1 MNRRP
6 TISSGTI
13 SLLIARII
21 YAINWFNIGSLFP
34 FISKEFNQDVSYLGQ
49 LSGFFL
55 LGIGLFQIPGGLFAT
70 KYGSRRS
77 AILGILLSSIAVII
91 SSVTTQIAVFVILRF
106 IVGLGMAFFFSAGVT
121 LITTYLGKR
130 SEGTGIGL
138 LNSFQAIG
146 AFIGIFGWILV
157 AEVLGWRL
165 SLIMSGILGVAI
177 GLMMIFLL
185 PGETQVRT
193 TISISLFRK
202 LLFSRYLIS
211 LGVILT
217 ATQLAWGL
225 TVSFFVFYLMDR
237 MKISPEFAGIISSI
251 PLIVYVFT
259 SPITGNIYDKSNN
272 SLIVYVFTSPIT
284 GKIYDKSNNSKWW
297 LLIFSIMLGISIKV
311 NSLNNLTAIIL
322 SAILVGFFAT
332 GGFTITYA
340 LTRKIASTT
349 LTQGQEYA
357 TLNVSWINGISLMG
371 ISWVPVVFSLII
383 NQAGY
388 SIAWFIGGAI
398 TLVLTIPILALG
410 WRVFEKTRIN

>member
-1 MNRRP
+1 MNRRSA
-6 TISSGTI
+6 ISSGTI

-70 KYGSRRS
+70 KFGSRRS

-91 SSVTTQIAVFVILRF
+91 SSLTTQIAVFVILRF

-146 AFIGIFGWILV
+146 GIIGIFGWILV

-177 GLMMIFLL
+177 GLTMIFLL
-185 PGETQVRT
+185 PVETQIRT
-193 TISISLFRK
+193 TISISLLRK

-225 TVSFFVFYLMDR
+225 TVSFFVFYLIDR

-251 PLIVYVFT
+251 PLV
-259 SPITGNIYDKSNN
+259 
-272 SLIVYVFTSPIT
+272 VYVFTSPIT
-284 GKIYDKSNNSKWW
+284 GKIYDKSNNSKWL
-297 LLIFSIMLGISIKV
+297 LLIFSIMLGISIMM
-311 NSLNNLTAIIL
+311 NSLDNLTAVIL
-322 SAILVGFFAT
+322 SAIFVGFFAT
-332 GGFTITYA
+332 GGFTIIYA
-340 LTRKIASTT
+340 ITRKIESTT
-349 LTQGQEYA
+349 LTHGQEYA

-398 TLVLTIPILALG
+398 TLILTIPILALSS
-410 WRVFEKTRIN
+410 RVFEKTRIN

>member
-1 MNRRP
+1 MNRRSA
-6 TISSGTI
+6 ISSGTI

-70 KYGSRRS
+70 KFGSRRS

-91 SSVTTQIAVFVILRF
+91 SSLTTQIAVFVILRF

-146 AFIGIFGWILV
+146 GIIGIFGWILV

-177 GLMMIFLL
+177 GLTMIFLL
-185 PGETQVRT
+185 PVETQIRT
-193 TISISLFRK
+193 TISISLLRK
-202 LLFSRYLIS
+202 LLFSRYLVS

-225 TVSFFVFYLMDR
+225 TVSFFVFYLIDR

-259 SPITGNIYDKSNN
+259 SPITG
-272 SLIVYVFTSPIT
+272 
-284 GKIYDKSNNSKWW
+284 KIYDKSNNSKWL
-297 LLIFSIMLGISIKV
+297 LLIFSIMLGISIMM
-311 NSLNNLTAIIL
+311 NSLDNLTAVIL
-322 SAILVGFFAT
+322 SAIFVGFFAT
-332 GGFTITYA
+332 GGFTIIYA
-340 LTRKIASTT
+340 ITRKIESST

-398 TLVLTIPILALG
+398 TLILTIPVLALSSM
-410 WRVFEKTRIN
+410 VFEKTRIN

>member
-1 MNRRP
+1 MNRRSA
-6 TISSGTI
+6 ISSGTI

-70 KYGSRRS
+70 KFGSRRS

-91 SSVTTQIAVFVILRF
+91 SSLTTQIAVFVILRF

-146 AFIGIFGWILV
+146 GIIGIFGWILV

-177 GLMMIFLL
+177 GLTMIFLL
-185 PGETQVRT
+185 PVETQIRT
-193 TISISLFRK
+193 TISISLLRK
-202 LLFSRYLIS
+202 LLFSRYLVS

-225 TVSFFVFYLMDR
+225 TVSFFVFYLIDR

-251 PLIVYVFT
+251 PLV
-259 SPITGNIYDKSNN
+259 
-272 SLIVYVFTSPIT
+272 VYVFTSPIT
-284 GKIYDKSNNSKWW
+284 GKIYDKSNNSKWL
-297 LLIFSIMLGISIKV
+297 LLIFSIMLGISIMM
-311 NSLNNLTAIIL
+311 NSLDNLTAVIL
-322 SAILVGFFAT
+322 SAIFVGFFAT
-332 GGFTITYA
+332 GGFTIIYA
-340 LTRKIASTT
+340 ITRKIESTT

-371 ISWVPVVFSLII
+371 ISWVPVMFSLII

-398 TLVLTIPILALG
+398 TLILTIPILALSS
-410 WRVFEKTRIN
+410 RVFEKTRIN

>member
-1 MNRRP
+1 MNRRSA
-6 TISSGTI
+6 ISSGTI

-70 KYGSRRS
+70 KFGSRRS

-91 SSVTTQIAVFVILRF
+91 SSLTTQIAVFVILRF

-146 AFIGIFGWILV
+146 GIIGIFGWILV

-177 GLMMIFLL
+177 GLTMIFLL
-185 PGETQVRT
+185 PVETQIRT
-193 TISISLFRK
+193 TISISLLRK
-202 LLFSRYLIS
+202 LLFSRYLVS

-225 TVSFFVFYLMDR
+225 TVSFFVFYLIDR
-237 MKISPEFAGIISSI
+237 MKITPEFAGIISSI
-251 PLIVYVFT
+251 PLIVYVFA
-259 SPITGNIYDKSNN
+259 
-272 SLIVYVFTSPIT
+272 SPIT
-284 GKIYDKSNNSKWW
+284 GKIYDKSNNSKWL
-297 LLIFSIMLGISIKV
+297 LLIFSIMLGISIMM
-311 NSLNNLTAIIL
+311 NSLDNLTAVIL
-322 SAILVGFFAT
+322 SAIFVGFFAT
-332 GGFTITYA
+332 GGFTIIYA
-340 LTRKIASTT
+340 ITRKIESTT
-349 LTQGQEYA
+349 LTHGQEYA

-398 TLVLTIPILALG
+398 TLILTIPILALSS
-410 WRVFEKTRIN
+410 RVFEKTRIN

>member
-1 MNRRP
+1 MNRRSA
-6 TISSGTI
+6 ISSGTI

-21 YAINWFNIGSLFP
+21 YAINWFNIGSLFT

-70 KYGSRRS
+70 KFGSRRS

-91 SSVTTQIAVFVILRF
+91 SSLTTQIAVFIILRF

-146 AFIGIFGWILV
+146 GIIGIFGWILV

-177 GLMMIFLL
+177 GLTMIFLL
-185 PGETQVRT
+185 PVETQVRT
-193 TISISLFRK
+193 TISISLLRK
-202 LLFSRYLIS
+202 LLFSRYLVS

-225 TVSFFVFYLMDR
+225 TVSFFVFYLIDR

-259 SPITGNIYDKSNN
+259 SPITG
-272 SLIVYVFTSPIT
+272 
-284 GKIYDKSNNSKWW
+284 KIYDKSNNSKWL
-297 LLIFSIMLGISIKV
+297 LLIFSIMLGISIMM
-311 NSLNNLTAIIL
+311 NSLDNLTAVIL
-322 SAILVGFFAT
+322 SAIFVGFFAT
-332 GGFTITYA
+332 GGFTIIYA
-340 LTRKIASTT
+340 ITRKIESTT
-349 LTQGQEYA
+349 LTHGQEYA

-398 TLVLTIPILALG
+398 TLILTIPILALSS
-410 WRVFEKTRIN
+410 RVFEKTRIN

>member
-1 MNRRP
+1 MNRRSA
-6 TISSGTI
+6 ISSGTI

-70 KYGSRRS
+70 KFGSRRS

-91 SSVTTQIAVFVILRF
+91 SSLTTQIAVFVILRF

-146 AFIGIFGWILV
+146 GIIGIFGWILV

-177 GLMMIFLL
+177 GLTMIFLL
-185 PGETQVRT
+185 PVETQIRT
-193 TISISLFRK
+193 TISLSLLRK
-202 LLFSRYLIS
+202 LLFSRYLVS

-225 TVSFFVFYLMDR
+225 TVSFFVFYLIDR

-259 SPITGNIYDKSNN
+259 SPITG
-272 SLIVYVFTSPIT
+272 
-284 GKIYDKSNNSKWW
+284 KIYDKSNNSKWL
-297 LLIFSIMLGISIKV
+297 LLIFSIMLGISIMM
-311 NSLNNLTAIIL
+311 NSLDNLTAVIL
-322 SAILVGFFAT
+322 SAIFVGFFAT
-332 GGFTITYA
+332 GGFTIIYA
-340 LTRKIASTT
+340 ITRKIESST

-398 TLVLTIPILALG
+398 TLILTIPILALSS
-410 WRVFEKTRIN
+410 RVFEKTRIN

>member
-1 MNRRP
+1 
-6 TISSGTI
+6 
-13 SLLIARII
+13 
-21 YAINWFNIGSLFP
+21 
-34 FISKEFNQDVSYLGQ
+34 
-49 LSGFFL
+49 
-55 LGIGLFQIPGGLFAT
+55 
-70 KYGSRRS
+70 
-77 AILGILLSSIAVII
+77 
-91 SSVTTQIAVFVILRF
+91 
-106 IVGLGMAFFFSAGVT
+106 VGLGMAFFFSAGVT

-146 AFIGIFGWILV
+146 GIIGIFGWILV

-177 GLMMIFLL
+177 GLTMIFLL
-185 PGETQVRT
+185 PVETQVRT
-193 TISISLFRK
+193 TISISLLRK
-202 LLFSRYLIS
+202 LLFSRYLVS

-225 TVSFFVFYLMDR
+225 TVSFFVFYLIDR

-259 SPITGNIYDKSNN
+259 SPITG
-272 SLIVYVFTSPIT
+272 
-284 GKIYDKSNNSKWW
+284 KIYDKSNNSKWL
-297 LLIFSIMLGISIKV
+297 LLIFSIMLGISIMM
-311 NSLNNLTAIIL
+311 NSLDNLTAVIL
-322 SAILVGFFAT
+322 SAIFVGFFAT
-332 GGFTITYA
+332 GGFTIIYA
-340 LTRKIASTT
+340 ITRKIESTT

-398 TLVLTIPILALG
+398 TLILTIPVLALSSM
-410 WRVFEKTRIN
+410 VFEKTRIN

>member
-1 MNRRP
+1 MNRRSA
-6 TISSGTI
+6 ISSGTI

-70 KYGSRRS
+70 KFGSRRS

-91 SSVTTQIAVFVILRF
+91 SSLTTQIAVFVILRF

-146 AFIGIFGWILV
+146 GIIGIFGWILV

-177 GLMMIFLL
+177 GLTMIFLL
-185 PGETQVRT
+185 PVETQIRT
-193 TISISLFRK
+193 TISISLLRK
-202 LLFSRYLIS
+202 LLFSRYLVS

-225 TVSFFVFYLMDR
+225 TVSFFVFYLIDR

-259 SPITGNIYDKSNN
+259 SPITG
-272 SLIVYVFTSPIT
+272 
-284 GKIYDKSNNSKWW
+284 KIYDKSNNSKWL
-297 LLIFSIMLGISIKV
+297 LLIFSIMLGISIMM
-311 NSLNNLTAIIL
+311 NSLNNLTAVIL
-322 SAILVGFFAT
+322 SAIFVGFFAT
-332 GGFTITYA
+332 GGFTIIYA
-340 LTRKIASTT
+340 ITRKIESTT

-398 TLVLTIPILALG
+398 TLILTIPILALSS
-410 WRVFEKTRIN
+410 RVFEKTRIN

>member
-1 MNRRP
+1 MNRRSA
-6 TISSGTI
+6 ISSGTI

-70 KYGSRRS
+70 KFGSRRS

-91 SSVTTQIAVFVILRF
+91 SSLTTQIAVLVILRF

-146 AFIGIFGWILV
+146 GIIGIFGWILV

-177 GLMMIFLL
+177 GLTMIFLL
-185 PGETQVRT
+185 PVDTQVRT
-193 TISISLFRK
+193 TISISLLRK
-202 LLFSRYLIS
+202 LLFSRYLVS

-225 TVSFFVFYLMDR
+225 TVSFFVFYLIDR

-259 SPITGNIYDKSNN
+259 SPITG
-272 SLIVYVFTSPIT
+272 
-284 GKIYDKSNNSKWW
+284 KIYDKSNNSKWL
-297 LLIFSIMLGISIKV
+297 LLIFSIMLGISIMM
-311 NSLNNLTAIIL
+311 NSLDNLTAVIL
-322 SAILVGFFAT
+322 SAIFVGFFAT
-332 GGFTITYA
+332 GGFTIIYA
-340 LTRKIASTT
+340 ITRKIESTT

-398 TLVLTIPILALG
+398 TLILTIPILALSS
-410 WRVFEKTRIN
+410 RVFEKTRIN

>member
-1 MNRRP
+1 MNRRSA
-6 TISSGTI
+6 ISSGTI

-70 KYGSRRS
+70 KFGSRRS

-91 SSVTTQIAVFVILRF
+91 SSLTTQIAVFVILRF

-121 LITTYLGKR
+121 LITTYLGKQ

-146 AFIGIFGWILV
+146 GIIGIFGWILV

-177 GLMMIFLL
+177 GLTMIFLL
-185 PGETQVRT
+185 PVETQIRT
-193 TISISLFRK
+193 TISLSQLRK
-202 LLFSRYLIS
+202 LLFSRYLVS

-225 TVSFFVFYLMDR
+225 TVSFFVFYLIDR
-237 MKISPEFAGIISSI
+237 MKITPEFAGIISSI
-251 PLIVYVFT
+251 PLIVYVFA
-259 SPITGNIYDKSNN
+259 
-272 SLIVYVFTSPIT
+272 SPIT
-284 GKIYDKSNNSKWW
+284 GKIYDKSNNSKWL
-297 LLIFSIMLGISIKV
+297 LLIFSIMLGISIMM
-311 NSLNNLTAIIL
+311 NSIDNLTAVIL
-322 SAILVGFFAT
+322 SAIFVGFFAT
-332 GGFTITYA
+332 GGFTIIYA
-340 LTRKIASTT
+340 ITRKIESTT

-398 TLVLTIPILALG
+398 TLILTIPVLALSSK
-410 WRVFEKTRIN
+410 VFEKTRIN

>member
-1 MNRRP
+1 MNRRSA
-6 TISSGTI
+6 ISSGTI

-70 KYGSRRS
+70 KFGSRRS

-91 SSVTTQIAVFVILRF
+91 SSLTTQIAVFVILRF

-146 AFIGIFGWILV
+146 GIIGIFGWILV

-177 GLMMIFLL
+177 GLTMIFLL
-185 PGETQVRT
+185 PVETQIRT
-193 TISISLFRK
+193 TISISLLRK
-202 LLFSRYLIS
+202 LLFSRYLVS

-225 TVSFFVFYLMDR
+225 TVSFFVFYLIDR

-259 SPITGNIYDKSNN
+259 SPITG
-272 SLIVYVFTSPIT
+272 
-284 GKIYDKSNNSKWW
+284 KIYDKSNNSKWL
-297 LLIFSIMLGISIKV
+297 LLIFSIMLGISIMM
-311 NSLNNLTAIIL
+311 NSLDNLTAVIL
-322 SAILVGFFAT
+322 SAIFVGFFAT
-332 GGFTITYA
+332 GGFTIIYA
-340 LTRKIASTT
+340 ITRKIESTT
-349 LTQGQEYA
+349 LTHGQEYA

-398 TLVLTIPILALG
+398 TLILTIPILALSS
-410 WRVFEKTRIN
+410 RVFEKTWIN

>member
-1 MNRRP
+1 MNRRSA
-6 TISSGTI
+6 ISSGTI

-34 FISKEFNQDVSYLGQ
+34 FISREFNQDVSYLGQ

-91 SSVTTQIAVFVILRF
+91 SSLTTHIAVFVILRF

-146 AFIGIFGWILV
+146 GIIGIFGWILV
-157 AEVLGWRL
+157 AEALGWRL
-165 SLIMSGILGVAI
+165 SLIISGILGVAI

-193 TISISLFRK
+193 TISISLLRK

-225 TVSFFVFYLMDR
+225 TVSFFVFYLIDR

-259 SPITGNIYDKSNN
+259 SPITG
-272 SLIVYVFTSPIT
+272 
-284 GKIYDKSNNSKWW
+284 KIYDRSNNSKWL
-297 LLIFSIMLGISIKV
+297 LLIFSIMLGISIMV
-311 NSLNNLTAIIL
+311 NSLNNLTAVIL

-332 GGFTITYA
+332 GGFTIIYA
-340 LTRKIASTT
+340 ITRKIEST
-349 LTQGQEYA
+349 TQGQEYA

-398 TLVLTIPILALG
+398 TLILTIPILALSS
-410 WRVFEKTRIN
+410 RVFEKTRIN

>member
-1 MNRRP
+1 MNRQT
-6 TISSGTI
+6 TISGGTI
-13 SLLIARII
+13 SILIARII

-77 AILGILLSSIAVII
+77 AILGIILSSIAVII
-91 SSVTTQIAVFVILRF
+91 SSLTTQIAVFVVLRF

-146 AFIGIFGWILV
+146 GVIGIFGWILV
-157 AEVLGWRL
+157 AEALGWRL

-177 GLMMIFLL
+177 GLLMIFLL
-185 PGETQVRT
+185 PAETQVRT
-193 TISISLFRK
+193 TISISLLRK
-202 LLFSRYLIS
+202 LLFSRNLIS

-225 TVSFFVFYLMDR
+225 TISFFVFYLIDR

-251 PLIVYVFT
+251 PLIVYVFA
-259 SPITGNIYDKSNN
+259 
-272 SLIVYVFTSPIT
+272 SPIT
-284 GKIYDKSNNSKWW
+284 GKIFDKSVNSKWL
-297 LLIFSIMLGISIKV
+297 LLIFSIMLSISLMV
-311 NSLNNLTAIIL
+311 NSLNNLTSAIL

-332 GGFTITYA
+332 GGFTIVYA
-340 LTRKIASTT
+340 ITRKIERTT

-383 NQAGY
+383 HQVGY
-388 SIAWFIGGAI
+388 SIAWFIGGSI
-398 TLVLTIPILALG
+398 SLILTIPIVALSSK
-410 WRVFEKTRIN
+410 VFEKTQD

>member
-1 MNRRP
+1 MNRRSA
-6 TISSGTI
+6 ISSGTI

-70 KYGSRRS
+70 KFGSRRS

-91 SSVTTQIAVFVILRF
+91 SSLTTQIAVFIILRF

-146 AFIGIFGWILV
+146 GIIGIFGWILV

-177 GLMMIFLL
+177 GLTMIFLL
-185 PGETQVRT
+185 PVETQIRT
-193 TISISLFRK
+193 TISISLLRK
-202 LLFSRYLIS
+202 LLFSRYLVS

-225 TVSFFVFYLMDR
+225 TVSFFVFYLIDR

-259 SPITGNIYDKSNN
+259 SPITG
-272 SLIVYVFTSPIT
+272 
-284 GKIYDKSNNSKWW
+284 KIYDKSNNSKWL
-297 LLIFSIMLGISIKV
+297 LLIFSIMLGISIMM
-311 NSLNNLTAIIL
+311 NSLDNLTAVIL
-322 SAILVGFFAT
+322 SAIFVGFFAT
-332 GGFTITYA
+332 GGFTIIYA
-340 LTRKIASTT
+340 ITRKIKSST

-398 TLVLTIPILALG
+398 TLILTIPVLALSSM
-410 WRVFEKTRIN
+410 VFEKTRIN

>member
-1 MNRRP
+1 MNRRSA
-6 TISSGTI
+6 ISSGTI

-70 KYGSRRS
+70 KFGSRRS

-91 SSVTTQIAVFVILRF
+91 SSLTTQIAVFVILRF

-146 AFIGIFGWILV
+146 GIIGIFGWILV

-177 GLMMIFLL
+177 GLTMIFLL
-185 PGETQVRT
+185 PVETQIRT
-193 TISISLFRK
+193 TISISLLRK
-202 LLFSRYLIS
+202 LLFSRYLVS

-225 TVSFFVFYLMDR
+225 TVSFFVFYLIDR

-259 SPITGNIYDKSNN
+259 SPITG
-272 SLIVYVFTSPIT
+272 
-284 GKIYDKSNNSKWW
+284 KIYDKSNNSKWL
-297 LLIFSIMLGISIKV
+297 LLIFSIMLGISIMM
-311 NSLNNLTAIIL
+311 NSLDNLTAVIL
-322 SAILVGFFAT
+322 SAIFVGFFAT
-332 GGFTITYA
+332 GGFTIIYA
-340 LTRKIASTT
+340 ITRKIESTT
-349 LTQGQEYA
+349 LTHGQEYA

-398 TLVLTIPILALG
+398 TLILTIPILALSSRG
-410 WRVFEKTRIN
+410 FEKTPIN

>member
-1 MNRRP
+1 MNRRT
-6 TISSGTI
+6 TISNGTI

-121 LITTYLGKR
+121 LITTYLGER

-146 AFIGIFGWILV
+146 GIIGIFGWILV
-157 AEVLGWRL
+157 AEALGWRL
-165 SLIMSGILGVAI
+165 SLIISGILGIAI

-185 PGETQVRT
+185 PGETRVRT
-193 TISISLFRK
+193 TISISLLRK
-202 LLFSRYLIS
+202 LLFSRHLIS

-225 TVSFFVFYLMDR
+225 TVSFFVFYLIDR

-259 SPITGNIYDKSNN
+259 SPITG
-272 SLIVYVFTSPIT
+272 
-284 GKIYDKSNNSKWW
+284 KIYDKSNNSKWL
-297 LLIFSIMLGISIKV
+297 LLIFSIMLGISIMV
-311 NSLNNLTAIIL
+311 NSLNNLTAVIL
-322 SAILVGFFAT
+322 FAILVGFFAT
-332 GGFTITYA
+332 GGFTIIYA
-340 LTRKIASTT
+340 ITRKIESTT

-398 TLVLTIPILALG
+398 TLILTIPILALSS
-410 WRVFEKTRIN
+410 RVFEKTPD

>member
-1 MNRRP
+1 MNRRSD
-6 TISSGTI
+6 ISSGTI

-21 YAINWFNIGSLFP
+21 YAINWFNIGSLFT

-70 KYGSRRS
+70 KFGSRRS

-91 SSVTTQIAVFVILRF
+91 SSLTTQIAVFVILRF

-121 LITTYLGKR
+121 LITTYLGKQ

-146 AFIGIFGWILV
+146 GIIGIFGWILV

-177 GLMMIFLL
+177 GLTMIFLL
-185 PGETQVRT
+185 PVETQVRT
-193 TISISLFRK
+193 TISISLLRK
-202 LLFSRYLIS
+202 LLFSRYLVS

-225 TVSFFVFYLMDR
+225 TVSFFVFYLIDR

-251 PLIVYVFT
+251 PLIVYV
-259 SPITGNIYDKSNN
+259 
-272 SLIVYVFTSPIT
+272 LTSPIT
-284 GKIYDKSNNSKWW
+284 GKIYDKSNNSKWL
-297 LLIFSIMLGISIKV
+297 LLIFSIMLGISIMM
-311 NSLNNLTAIIL
+311 NSIDNLTAVIL
-322 SAILVGFFAT
+322 SAIFVGFFAT
-332 GGFTITYA
+332 GGFTIIYA
-340 LTRKIASTT
+340 ITRKIESTT

-388 SIAWFIGGAI
+388 SIAWLIGGAI
-398 TLVLTIPILALG
+398 TLILTIPILALSS
-410 WRVFEKTRIN
+410 RVFEKTRIN

>member
-1 MNRRP
+1 MIRRS

-70 KYGSRRS
+70 KFGSRRS

-91 SSVTTQIAVFVILRF
+91 SSLTTQIAVFVILRF

-146 AFIGIFGWILV
+146 GIIGIFGWILV

-177 GLMMIFLL
+177 GLTMIFLL
-185 PGETQVRT
+185 PVETQVRT
-193 TISISLFRK
+193 TISISLLRK
-202 LLFSRYLIS
+202 LLFSRYLVS

-225 TVSFFVFYLMDR
+225 TVSFFVFYLIDR

-259 SPITGNIYDKSNN
+259 SPITG
-272 SLIVYVFTSPIT
+272 
-284 GKIYDKSNNSKWW
+284 KIYDKSNNSKWL
-297 LLIFSIMLGISIKV
+297 LLIFSIMLGISIMM
-311 NSLNNLTAIIL
+311 NSLDNLTAVIL
-322 SAILVGFFAT
+322 SAIFVGFFAT
-332 GGFTITYA
+332 GGFTIIYA
-340 LTRKIASTT
+340 ITRKIESTT

-398 TLVLTIPILALG
+398 TLILTIPILALSS
-410 WRVFEKTRIN
+410 RVFEKTRIN

>member
-1 MNRRP
+1 MNRRSA
-6 TISSGTI
+6 ISSGTI

-77 AILGILLSSIAVII
+77 AILGILLSSVAVII

-146 AFIGIFGWILV
+146 GIIGIFGWILV
-157 AEVLGWRL
+157 AEALGWRL
-165 SLIMSGILGVAI
+165 SLIISGILGVAI

-193 TISISLFRK
+193 TISISLLRK

-225 TVSFFVFYLMDR
+225 TVSFFVFYLIDR

-259 SPITGNIYDKSNN
+259 SPITG
-272 SLIVYVFTSPIT
+272 
-284 GKIYDKSNNSKWW
+284 KIYDKSNNSKWL
-297 LLIFSIMLGISIKV
+297 LLIFSIMLGISIMM
-311 NSLNNLTAIIL
+311 NSLDNLTAVIL
-322 SAILVGFFAT
+322 SAIFVGFFAT
-332 GGFTITYA
+332 GGFTIIYA
-340 LTRKIASTT
+340 ITRKIESTT

-383 NQAGY
+383 NQTGY

-398 TLVLTIPILALG
+398 TLILTIPILTLSS
-410 WRVFEKTRIN
+410 RVFEKTHIN

>member
-1 MNRRP
+1 MNRRT
-6 TISSGTI
+6 TISNGTI
-13 SLLIARII
+13 SILVARII

-55 LGIGLFQIPGGLFAT
+55 LGIGLFQIPGGVFAT

-91 SSVTTQIAVFVILRF
+91 SSLTTQIAVFVILRF

-146 AFIGIFGWILV
+146 GIIGIFGWILV
-157 AEVLGWRL
+157 AEAFGWRL
-165 SLIMSGILGVAI
+165 GLIMSGILGVAI

-185 PGETQVRT
+185 PVETQSRT
-193 TISISLFRK
+193 TISLSLLRK

-225 TVSFFVFYLMDR
+225 TVSFFVFYLIDR
-237 MKISPEFAGIISSI
+237 MKISPEFAGVISSI

-259 SPITGNIYDKSNN
+259 SPITGR
-272 SLIVYVFTSPIT
+272 
-284 GKIYDKSNNSKWW
+284 IYDKSNNSKWL
-297 LLIFSIMLGISIKV
+297 LLIFSIMLGISIMV
-311 NSLNNLTAIIL
+311 NSLNNLTAVIL

-332 GGFTITYA
+332 GGFTILYA
-340 LTRKIASTT
+340 ITRKIESTT

-371 ISWVPVVFSLII
+371 ISWVPVAFSLII

-388 SIAWFIGGAI
+388 SVAWFIGGAI
-398 TLVLTIPILALG
+398 TLILTIPILVLSS
-410 WRVFEKTRIN
+410 RVFEKTRIN

>member
-1 MNRRP
+1 MNRRSA
-6 TISSGTI
+6 ISSGTI

-70 KYGSRRS
+70 KFGSRRS

-91 SSVTTQIAVFVILRF
+91 SSLTTQIAVFVILRF

-146 AFIGIFGWILV
+146 GIIGIFGWILV

-177 GLMMIFLL
+177 GLTMIFLL
-185 PGETQVRT
+185 PVETQIRT
-193 TISISLFRK
+193 TISISLLRK
-202 LLFSRYLIS
+202 LLFSRYLVS

-225 TVSFFVFYLMDR
+225 TVSFFVFYLIDR

-259 SPITGNIYDKSNN
+259 SPITG
-272 SLIVYVFTSPIT
+272 
-284 GKIYDKSNNSKWW
+284 KIYDKSNNSKWL
-297 LLIFSIMLGISIKV
+297 LLIFSIMLGISIMM
-311 NSLNNLTAIIL
+311 NSLDNLTAVIL
-322 SAILVGFFAT
+322 SAIFVGFFAT
-332 GGFTITYA
+332 GGFTIIYA
-340 LTRKIASTT
+340 ITRKIESTT
-349 LTQGQEYA
+349 LTHGQEYA

-398 TLVLTIPILALG
+398 TLILTIPILALSS
-410 WRVFEKTRIN
+410 RVFEKTPD

>member
-1 MNRRP
+1 MNRRT
-6 TISSGTI
+6 TISNGAVSI
-13 SLLIARII
+13 LVARIV
-21 YAINWFNIGSLFP
+21 YAVNWFNIGSLFP

-91 SSVTTQIAVFVILRF
+91 SSLTTQIAVFVILRF

-146 AFIGIFGWILV
+146 GIIGIFGWILV
-157 AEVLGWRL
+157 ADVFGWRL
-165 SLIMSGILGVAI
+165 SLILSGILGVVI

-185 PGETQVRT
+185 PVETRSRT
-193 TISISLFRK
+193 TISLSLLRK
-202 LLFSRYLIS
+202 ILFSRFLIS
-211 LGVILT
+211 LGIILT

-225 TVSFFVFYLMDR
+225 TVSFFVFYLIDK
-237 MKISPEFAGIISSI
+237 MKITPEFAGVISSI
-251 PLIVYVFT
+251 P
-259 SPITGNIYDKSNN
+259 
-272 SLIVYVFTSPIT
+272 LIVYVFTSPIT
-284 GKIYDKSNNSKWW
+284 GKIYDKSNNSKLL
-297 LLIFSIMLGISIKV
+297 LLIFSIMLGISLMV
-311 NSLNNLTAIIL
+311 NSLNNLIAIAL
-322 SAILVGFFAT
+322 SAVLVGFFAT
-332 GGFTITYA
+332 GGFTILYA
-340 LTRKIASTT
+340 ITRKIESTT

-371 ISWVPVVFSLII
+371 ISWVPVAFSLII

-398 TLVLTIPILALG
+398 TLILSIPILTLNSK
-410 WRVFEKTRIN
+410 VFEKTQPK

>member
-1 MNRRP
+1 MIRRS

-34 FISKEFNQDVSYLGQ
+34 FISREFNQDVSYLGQ

-70 KYGSRRS
+70 KFGSRRS

-91 SSVTTQIAVFVILRF
+91 SSLTTHIAVFVILRF

-146 AFIGIFGWILV
+146 GIIGIFGWILV
-157 AEVLGWRL
+157 AEALGWKP
-165 SLIMSGILGVAI
+165 SLIISGILGVAI

-193 TISISLFRK
+193 TISISLLRK
-202 LLFSRYLIS
+202 LLFSRYLVS

-225 TVSFFVFYLMDR
+225 TVSFFVFYLIDR

-259 SPITGNIYDKSNN
+259 SPITG
-272 SLIVYVFTSPIT
+272 
-284 GKIYDKSNNSKWW
+284 KIYDRSNNSKWL
-297 LLIFSIMLGISIKV
+297 LLIFSIMLGISIMV
-311 NSLNNLTAIIL
+311 NSLDNLTAVIL
-322 SAILVGFFAT
+322 SAIFVGFFAT
-332 GGFTITYA
+332 GGFTIIYA
-340 LTRKIASTT
+340 ITRKIESTT

-398 TLVLTIPILALG
+398 TLILTIPILALSS
-410 WRVFEKTRIN
+410 RVFEKTRIN

>member
-1 MNRRP
+1 MNRRSA
-6 TISSGTI
+6 ISSGTI

-70 KYGSRRS
+70 KFGSRRS

-91 SSVTTQIAVFVILRF
+91 SSLTTQIAVFVILRF

-146 AFIGIFGWILV
+146 GIIGIFGWILV

-177 GLMMIFLL
+177 GLTMIFLL
-185 PGETQVRT
+185 PVDTQVRT
-193 TISISLFRK
+193 TISISLLRK
-202 LLFSRYLIS
+202 LLFSRYLVS

-225 TVSFFVFYLMDR
+225 TVSFFVFYLIDR

-259 SPITGNIYDKSNN
+259 SPITG
-272 SLIVYVFTSPIT
+272 
-284 GKIYDKSNNSKWW
+284 KIYDKSNNSKW
-297 LLIFSIMLGISIKV
+297 LLLLFSIMLGISIMM
-311 NSLNNLTAIIL
+311 NSLDNLTAVIL
-322 SAILVGFFAT
+322 SAIFVGFFAT
-332 GGFTITYA
+332 GGFTIIYA
-340 LTRKIASTT
+340 ITRKIESTT

-398 TLVLTIPILALG
+398 TLILTIPILALSS
-410 WRVFEKTRIN
+410 RVFEKTRIN

>member
-1 MNRRP
+1 MNRST

-21 YAINWFNIGSLFP
+21 YAINWFNIGALFP

-77 AILGILLSSIAVII
+77 AILGILLSSVAVII

-146 AFIGIFGWILV
+146 GIIGIFGWILV
-157 AEVLGWRL
+157 AEALGWRL
-165 SLIMSGILGVAI
+165 SLIISGILGVAI

-193 TISISLFRK
+193 TISISLLRK

-225 TVSFFVFYLMDR
+225 TVSFFVFYLIDR

-259 SPITGNIYDKSNN
+259 SPITG
-272 SLIVYVFTSPIT
+272 
-284 GKIYDKSNNSKWW
+284 KIYDKSNNSKWM
-297 LLIFSIMLGISIKV
+297 LLIFSIMLGISIMV
-311 NSLNNLTAIIL
+311 NSLNNLTAVIL

-332 GGFTITYA
+332 GGFTIIYA
-340 LTRKIASTT
+340 ITRKIESTT

-383 NQAGY
+383 NQTGY

-398 TLVLTIPILALG
+398 TLILTIPILALSS
-410 WRVFEKTRIN
+410 RVFEKTHIN

>member
-1 MNRRP
+1 MNRRS

-91 SSVTTQIAVFVILRF
+91 SSLTTQIAVFVILRF

-146 AFIGIFGWILV
+146 GIIGIFGWILV

-177 GLMMIFLL
+177 GLTMIFLL
-185 PGETQVRT
+185 PVETQIRT
-193 TISISLFRK
+193 TISISLLRK
-202 LLFSRYLIS
+202 LLFSRYLVS

-225 TVSFFVFYLMDR
+225 TVSFFVFYLIDR

-259 SPITGNIYDKSNN
+259 SPITG
-272 SLIVYVFTSPIT
+272 
-284 GKIYDKSNNSKWW
+284 KIYDKSNNSKWL
-297 LLIFSIMLGISIKV
+297 LLIFSIMLGISTMM
-311 NSLNNLTAIIL
+311 NSLDNLTAVIL
-322 SAILVGFFAT
+322 SAIFVGFFAT
-332 GGFTITYA
+332 GGFTIIYA
-340 LTRKIASTT
+340 ITRKIESTT

-398 TLVLTIPILALG
+398 TLILTIPILALSS
-410 WRVFEKTRIN
+410 RVFEKTRIN

>member
-1 MNRRP
+1 MNRRSA
-6 TISSGTI
+6 ISSGTI

-70 KYGSRRS
+70 KFGSRRS

-91 SSVTTQIAVFVILRF
+91 SSFTTQIAVFVILRF

-146 AFIGIFGWILV
+146 GIIGIFGWILV

-177 GLMMIFLL
+177 GLTMIFLL
-185 PGETQVRT
+185 PVETQVRT
-193 TISISLFRK
+193 TISISLLRK
-202 LLFSRYLIS
+202 LLFSRYLVS

-225 TVSFFVFYLMDR
+225 TVSFFVFYLIDR

-259 SPITGNIYDKSNN
+259 SPITG
-272 SLIVYVFTSPIT
+272 
-284 GKIYDKSNNSKWW
+284 KIYDKSNNSKWL
-297 LLIFSIMLGISIKV
+297 LLIFSIMLGISIMM
-311 NSLNNLTAIIL
+311 SSIDNLTAVIL
-322 SAILVGFFAT
+322 SAIFVGFFAT
-332 GGFTITYA
+332 GGFTIIYA
-340 LTRKIASTT
+340 ITRKIESTT

-388 SIAWFIGGAI
+388 SIAWLIGGAI
-398 TLVLTIPILALG
+398 TLILTIPILALSS
-410 WRVFEKTRIN
+410 RVFEKTRIN

>member
-1 MNRRP
+1 MNRRSA
-6 TISSGTI
+6 ISSGTI

-70 KYGSRRS
+70 KFGSRRS

-91 SSVTTQIAVFVILRF
+91 SSLTTQIAVFVILRF

-146 AFIGIFGWILV
+146 GIIGIFGWILV

-177 GLMMIFLL
+177 GLTMIFLL
-185 PGETQVRT
+185 PVETQIRT
-193 TISISLFRK
+193 TISLSLLRK
-202 LLFSRYLIS
+202 LLFSRYLVS

-225 TVSFFVFYLMDR
+225 TVSFFVFYLIDR

-259 SPITGNIYDKSNN
+259 SPITG
-272 SLIVYVFTSPIT
+272 
-284 GKIYDKSNNSKWW
+284 KIYDKSNNSKWL
-297 LLIFSIMLGISIKV
+297 LLIFSIMLGISIMM
-311 NSLNNLTAIIL
+311 NSLDNLTAVIL
-322 SAILVGFFAT
+322 SAIFVGFFAT
-332 GGFTITYA
+332 GGFTIIYA
-340 LTRKIASTT
+340 ITRKIESTT

-398 TLVLTIPILALG
+398 TLILTIPILALSS
-410 WRVFEKTRIN
+410 RVFEKTRIN

>member
-1 MNRRP
+1 MNRRSA
-6 TISSGTI
+6 ISSGTI

-70 KYGSRRS
+70 KFGSRRS

-91 SSVTTQIAVFVILRF
+91 SSLTTQIAVFVILRF

-146 AFIGIFGWILV
+146 GIIGIFGWILV

-177 GLMMIFLL
+177 GLTMIFLL
-185 PGETQVRT
+185 PVETQVRT
-193 TISISLFRK
+193 TISISLLRK
-202 LLFSRYLIS
+202 LLFSRYLVS

-225 TVSFFVFYLMDR
+225 TVSFFVFYLIDR

-259 SPITGNIYDKSNN
+259 SPITG
-272 SLIVYVFTSPIT
+272 
-284 GKIYDKSNNSKWW
+284 KIYDKSNNSKWL
-297 LLIFSIMLGISIKV
+297 LLIFSIMLGISIMV
-311 NSLNNLTAIIL
+311 NSLNNLTAVIL

-332 GGFTITYA
+332 GGFTIIYA
-340 LTRKIASTT
+340 ITRKIESTT

-398 TLVLTIPILALG
+398 TLILTIPILALSS
-410 WRVFEKTRIN
+410 RVFEKTRIN

>member
-1 MNRRP
+1 MNRRSA
-6 TISSGTI
+6 ISSGTI

-70 KYGSRRS
+70 KFGSRRS

-91 SSVTTQIAVFVILRF
+91 SSLTTQIAVFIILRF

-146 AFIGIFGWILV
+146 GIIGIFGWILV

-177 GLMMIFLL
+177 GLTMIFLL
-185 PGETQVRT
+185 PVETQIRT
-193 TISISLFRK
+193 TISISLLRK
-202 LLFSRYLIS
+202 LLFSRYLVS

-225 TVSFFVFYLMDR
+225 TVSFFVFYLIDR

-259 SPITGNIYDKSNN
+259 SPITG
-272 SLIVYVFTSPIT
+272 
-284 GKIYDKSNNSKWW
+284 KIYDKSNNSKWL
-297 LLIFSIMLGISIKV
+297 LLIFSIMLGISIMV
-311 NSLNNLTAIIL
+311 NSLNNLTAVIL
-322 SAILVGFFAT
+322 SAIFVGFFAT
-332 GGFTITYA
+332 GGFTIIYA
-340 LTRKIASTT
+340 ITRKIESTT

-398 TLVLTIPILALG
+398 TLILTIPVLALSSM
-410 WRVFEKTRIN
+410 VFEKTRIN

>member
-1 MNRRP
+1 MNRRSA
-6 TISSGTI
+6 ISSGTI

-70 KYGSRRS
+70 KFGSRRS

-91 SSVTTQIAVFVILRF
+91 SSLTTQIAVFVILRF

-146 AFIGIFGWILV
+146 GIIGIFGWILV

-177 GLMMIFLL
+177 GLTMIFLL
-185 PGETQVRT
+185 PVETQVRT
-193 TISISLFRK
+193 TISISLLRK

-225 TVSFFVFYLMDR
+225 TVSFFVFYLIDR

-259 SPITGNIYDKSNN
+259 SPITG
-272 SLIVYVFTSPIT
+272 
-284 GKIYDKSNNSKWW
+284 KIYDKSNNSKWL
-297 LLIFSIMLGISIKV
+297 LLIFSIMLGISIMM
-311 NSLNNLTAIIL
+311 NSLDNLTAVIL
-322 SAILVGFFAT
+322 SAIFVGFFAT
-332 GGFTITYA
+332 GGFTIIYA
-340 LTRKIASTT
+340 ITRKIESTT
-349 LTQGQEYA
+349 LTHGQEYA

-398 TLVLTIPILALG
+398 TLILTIPILALSS
-410 WRVFEKTRIN
+410 RVFEKTRIN

>member
-1 MNRRP
+1 MIRRS

-34 FISKEFNQDVSYLGQ
+34 FISREFNQDVSYLGQ

-91 SSVTTQIAVFVILRF
+91 SSLTTHIAVFVILRF

-146 AFIGIFGWILV
+146 GIIGIFGWILV
-157 AEVLGWRL
+157 AEALGWRL
-165 SLIMSGILGVAI
+165 SLIISGILGVAI

-193 TISISLFRK
+193 TISISLLRK

-225 TVSFFVFYLMDR
+225 TVSFFVFYLIDR

-259 SPITGNIYDKSNN
+259 SPITG
-272 SLIVYVFTSPIT
+272 
-284 GKIYDKSNNSKWW
+284 KIYDRSNNSKWL
-297 LLIFSIMLGISIKV
+297 LLIFSIMLGISIMV
-311 NSLNNLTAIIL
+311 NSLNNLTAVIL

-332 GGFTITYA
+332 GGFTIIYA
-340 LTRKIASTT
+340 ITRKIEST
-349 LTQGQEYA
+349 TQGQEYA

-398 TLVLTIPILALG
+398 TLILTIPILALSS
-410 WRVFEKTRIN
+410 RVFEKTRIN

>member
-1 MNRRP
+1 MNRRSA
-6 TISSGTI
+6 ISSGTI

-70 KYGSRRS
+70 KFGSRRS

-91 SSVTTQIAVFVILRF
+91 SSLTTQIAVFVILRF

-146 AFIGIFGWILV
+146 GIIGIFGWILV

-177 GLMMIFLL
+177 GLTMIFLL
-185 PGETQVRT
+185 PVETQIRT
-193 TISISLFRK
+193 TISISLLRK
-202 LLFSRYLIS
+202 LLFSRYLVS

-225 TVSFFVFYLMDR
+225 TVSFFVFYLIDR

-259 SPITGNIYDKSNN
+259 SPITG
-272 SLIVYVFTSPIT
+272 
-284 GKIYDKSNNSKWW
+284 KIYDKSNNSKWL
-297 LLIFSIMLGISIKV
+297 LLIFSIMLGISIMM
-311 NSLNNLTAIIL
+311 NSLDNLTAVIL
-322 SAILVGFFAT
+322 SAIFVGFFAT
-332 GGFTITYA
+332 GGFTIIYA
-340 LTRKIASTT
+340 ITRKIESTT
-349 LTQGQEYA
+349 LTHGQEYA

-398 TLVLTIPILALG
+398 TLILTIPILALSS
-410 WRVFEKTRIN
+410 RVFEKTRIN

>member
-1 MNRRP
+1 MNRRSA
-6 TISSGTI
+6 ISSGTI

-34 FISKEFNQDVSYLGQ
+34 FISNEFNQDVSYLGQ

-70 KYGSRRS
+70 KFGSRRS

-91 SSVTTQIAVFVILRF
+91 SSLTTQIAVFVILRF

-146 AFIGIFGWILV
+146 GIIGIFGWILV

-177 GLMMIFLL
+177 GLTMIFLL
-185 PGETQVRT
+185 PVETQIRT
-193 TISISLFRK
+193 TISLSLLRK
-202 LLFSRYLIS
+202 LLFSRYLVS

-225 TVSFFVFYLMDR
+225 TVSFFVFYLIDR
-237 MKISPEFAGIISSI
+237 MKITPEFAGIISSI
-251 PLIVYVFT
+251 PLIVYVFA
-259 SPITGNIYDKSNN
+259 
-272 SLIVYVFTSPIT
+272 SPIT
-284 GKIYDKSNNSKWW
+284 GKIYDKSNNSKWL
-297 LLIFSIMLGISIKV
+297 LLIFSIMLGISIMM
-311 NSLNNLTAIIL
+311 NSLDNLTAVIL
-322 SAILVGFFAT
+322 SAIFVGFFAT
-332 GGFTITYA
+332 GGFTIIYA
-340 LTRKIASTT
+340 ITRKIESTT

-398 TLVLTIPILALG
+398 TLILTIPILALSSRG
-410 WRVFEKTRIN
+410 FEKTPIN

>member
-1 MNRRP
+1 MNRRSA
-6 TISSGTI
+6 ISSGTI

-70 KYGSRRS
+70 KFGSRRS

-91 SSVTTQIAVFVILRF
+91 SSLTTQIAVFVILRF

-146 AFIGIFGWILV
+146 GIIGIFGWILV

-177 GLMMIFLL
+177 GLTMIFLL
-185 PGETQVRT
+185 PVETQIRT
-193 TISISLFRK
+193 TISISLLRK
-202 LLFSRYLIS
+202 LLFSRYLVS

-225 TVSFFVFYLMDR
+225 TVSFFVFYLIDR

-251 PLIVYVFT
+251 PLV
-259 SPITGNIYDKSNN
+259 
-272 SLIVYVFTSPIT
+272 VYVFTSPIT
-284 GKIYDKSNNSKWW
+284 GKIYDKSNNSKWL
-297 LLIFSIMLGISIKV
+297 LLIFSIMLGISIMM
-311 NSLNNLTAIIL
+311 NSLDNLTAVIL
-322 SAILVGFFAT
+322 SAIFVGFFAT
-332 GGFTITYA
+332 GGFTIIYA
-340 LTRKIASTT
+340 ITRKIESTT
-349 LTQGQEYA
+349 LTHGQEYA

-371 ISWVPVVFSLII
+371 ILWVPVVFSLII

-398 TLVLTIPILALG
+398 TLILTIPILALSS
-410 WRVFEKTRIN
+410 RVFEKTRIN

>member
-1 MNRRP
+1 MNRRSA
-6 TISSGTI
+6 ISSGTI

-70 KYGSRRS
+70 KFGSRRS

-91 SSVTTQIAVFVILRF
+91 SSLTTQIAVFVILRF

-146 AFIGIFGWILV
+146 GIIGIFGWILV

-177 GLMMIFLL
+177 GLTMIFLL
-185 PGETQVRT
+185 PVDTQVRT
-193 TISISLFRK
+193 TISISLLRK
-202 LLFSRYLIS
+202 LLFSRYLVS

-225 TVSFFVFYLMDR
+225 TVSFFVFYLIDR

-259 SPITGNIYDKSNN
+259 SPITG
-272 SLIVYVFTSPIT
+272 
-284 GKIYDKSNNSKWW
+284 KIYDKSNNSKWL
-297 LLIFSIMLGISIKV
+297 LLIFSIMLGISIMM
-311 NSLNNLTAIIL
+311 NSLDNLTAVLL
-322 SAILVGFFAT
+322 SVIFVGFFAT
-332 GGFTITYA
+332 GGFTIIYA
-340 LTRKIASTT
+340 ITRKIKSST

-398 TLVLTIPILALG
+398 TLILTIPVLALSSM
-410 WRVFEKTRIN
+410 VFEKTRIN

>member
-1 MNRRP
+1 MNRRSA
-6 TISSGTI
+6 ISSGTI

-70 KYGSRRS
+70 KFGSRRS

-91 SSVTTQIAVFVILRF
+91 SSLTTQIAVFVILRF

-146 AFIGIFGWILV
+146 GIIGIFGWILV

-177 GLMMIFLL
+177 GLTMIFLL
-185 PGETQVRT
+185 PVETQVRT
-193 TISISLFRK
+193 TISISLLRK
-202 LLFSRYLIS
+202 LLFSRYLVS

-225 TVSFFVFYLMDR
+225 TVSFFVFYLIDR

-259 SPITGNIYDKSNN
+259 SPITG
-272 SLIVYVFTSPIT
+272 
-284 GKIYDKSNNSKWW
+284 KIYDKSNNSKWL
-297 LLIFSIMLGISIKV
+297 LLIFSIMLGISIMM
-311 NSLNNLTAIIL
+311 NSLNNLTAVIL

-332 GGFTITYA
+332 GGFTIIYA
-340 LTRKIASTT
+340 ITRKIESTT

-398 TLVLTIPILALG
+398 TLILTIPILALSS
-410 WRVFEKTRIN
+410 RVFEKTRIN

>member
-1 MNRRP
+1 MNRRSA
-6 TISSGTI
+6 ISSGTI

-70 KYGSRRS
+70 KFGSRRS

-91 SSVTTQIAVFVILRF
+91 SSLTTQIAVFVILRF

-146 AFIGIFGWILV
+146 GIIGIFGWILV

-177 GLMMIFLL
+177 GLTMIFLL
-185 PGETQVRT
+185 PVETQIRT
-193 TISISLFRK
+193 TISLSLLRK
-202 LLFSRYLIS
+202 LLFSRYLVS

-225 TVSFFVFYLMDR
+225 TVSFFVFYLIDR

-251 PLIVYVFT
+251 PLIVYVFA
-259 SPITGNIYDKSNN
+259 
-272 SLIVYVFTSPIT
+272 SPIT
-284 GKIYDKSNNSKWW
+284 GKIYDKSNNSKWL
-297 LLIFSIMLGISIKV
+297 LLIFSIMLGISIMM
-311 NSLNNLTAIIL
+311 NSLDNLTAVIL
-322 SAILVGFFAT
+322 SAIFVGFFAT
-332 GGFTITYA
+332 GGFTIIYA
-340 LTRKIASTT
+340 ITRKIESST

-398 TLVLTIPILALG
+398 TLILTIPILALSSRG
-410 WRVFEKTRIN
+410 FEKTPIN